1 MRDGD
6 DANLCHKLPEF
17 ALLDWSVGNARTGEW
32 IDAMREGQRRDE
44 RVCRTMQ
51 ENRQYIQQHVSL
63 HMFSLALHYSPARMM
78 LWLMVAQCGEVDCV

>member
-32 IDAMREGQRRDE
+32 IDARREGQRREE
-44 RVCRTMQ
+44 RVLCFAM
-51 ENRQYIQQHVSL
+51 IKWVSVT
-63 HMFSLALHYSPARMM
+63 ALDNE
-78 LWLMVAQCGEVDCV
+78 C